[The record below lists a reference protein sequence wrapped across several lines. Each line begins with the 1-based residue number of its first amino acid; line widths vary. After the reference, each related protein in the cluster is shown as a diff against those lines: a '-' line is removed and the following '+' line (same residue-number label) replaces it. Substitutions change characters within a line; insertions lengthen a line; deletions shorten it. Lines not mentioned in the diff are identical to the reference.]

1 MTVQVSTTET
11 ITQKQESKE
20 LGIFIF
26 YFILFFFWR
35 GMVFEITRMKADEE
49 LLEFYVYL
57 SSNREEGDR
66 FNMER
71 WMRIQR

>member
-1 MTVQVSTTET
+1 
-11 ITQKQESKE
+11 
-20 LGIFIF
+20 
-26 YFILFFFWR
+26 
-35 GMVFEITRMKADEE
+35 MVFEITRMKADEE